1 MGKGLPVIDFGSPLF
16 YICIL
21 FRITVKFAIES
32 FRESLLNNA
41 VFLRVEEQ
49 LLVLVHGFRCKGGAF
64 SHDSDAACKAL

>member
-41 VFLRVEEQ
+41 VFLRIKEQ
-49 LLVLVHGFRCKGGAF
+49 LLVGTWAKSYRFRLKIGEGANC
-64 SHDSDAACKAL
+64 SM

>member
-41 VFLRVEEQ
+41 VFLRIKEQ
-49 LLVLVHGFRCKGGAF
+49 LLVSLGVFHI
-64 SHDSDAACKAL
+64 SLL